1 MGVIFNT
8 QNSPLLTWSLPI
20 EEIFQVQGQHWPE
33 ANLLVV
39 DFHFQQREMPS
50 PKLLNIYVTFGF
62 SFCILVLFPL

>member
-50 PKLLNIYVTFGF
+50 PKLLNM
-62 SFCILVLFPL
+62 

>member
-8 QNSPLLTWSLPI
+8 QNSQLLTWSLPI

-39 DFHFQQREMPS
+39 DNHFQQREMPS
-50 PKLLNIYVTFGF
+50 PKLLDM
-62 SFCILVLFPL
+62 